1 MQGVTKSKYNDMLCE
16 LEEQRELAANRL
28 TELERLQRQHE
39 EKVAE
44 CAKLSMQVRESYS
57 HAHLSVCVCVC
68 VLFAGHDASYGSLLL
83 ALCLQCENSHF
94 Q

>member
-1 MQGVTKSKYNDMLCE
+1 MLCE

-44 CAKLSMQVRESYS
+44 CAKLNMQVSCQGIWT
-57 HAHLSVCVCVC
+57 LK
-68 VLFAGHDASYGSLLL
+68 
-83 ALCLQCENSHF
+83 
-94 Q
+94 